1 MGTSTFWIISIVF
14 CIAVYFFDKFLR
26 KKLNMP
32 KIGFWGYKKHVN
44 SLHKKLEIGLLFIYL
59 ITSFIFIF
67 KFESVNIA
75 YVIFPYLGGTLIL
88 RAWMEWKYDRGSKDY
103 IFSLIGVF
111 TFVFMTSMLFYFVP
125 PAT

>member
-44 SLHKKLEIGLLFIYL
+44 SL
-59 ITSFIFIF
+59 
-67 KFESVNIA
+67 
-75 YVIFPYLGGTLIL
+75 
-88 RAWMEWKYDRGSKDY
+88 
-103 IFSLIGVF
+103 
-111 TFVFMTSMLFYFVP
+111 
-125 PAT
+125 